1 MAWIKKN
8 LIFLIASAIS
18 LGVLVF
24 AIIFVNTKMDADK
37 EVLTNLDEA
46 SQKYKD
52 LLSRK
57 VHPGNKK
64 VDNIQRAKDQIVE
77 LASFS
82 TDIKE
87 YLKGPEPLANLNN
100 REFRAQL
107 DTGIAEMRRMA
118 EESAVQLPNTNYWF
132 TYSAYRTTV
141 DFKDNAQGLYAQL
154 QDLKSILGVLCQA
167 RVHSL
172 VALRRVAV
180 NESEYFGPNEYIG
193 NRYPKTNDFAVTTGY
208 EVTFQGFSSELA
220 RVMEGLANAKQ
231 CFVVK
236 SVAVAQAP
244 EERKPVGPP
253 PVMAPMNT
261 MGYPGGGSSYM
272 SDPRYRM
279 MMNPQMM
286 QPIPRAKAAQPPGV
300 KPVLDENKLRFNLM
314 VDSVRLKPKP
324 AGQTQPAAKAPAA
337 AASAP
342 GASEAPK
349 AADTQAPAR

>member
-1 MAWIKKN
+1 
-8 LIFLIASAIS
+8 
-18 LGVLVF
+18 
-24 AIIFVNTKMDADK
+24 MDADK
-37 EVLTNLDEA
+37 EVLANLDEA

-64 VDNIQRAKDQIVE
+64 VDNIQKAKDQIAE
-77 LASFS
+77 LGGFS
-82 TDIKE
+82 TDVKE

-118 EESAVQLPNTNYWF
+118 EETAVQLPNTNYWF

-172 VALRRVAV
+172 IALRRVAV
-180 NESEYFGPNEYIG
+180 NDGEYFGPNEYIG
-193 NRYPKTNDFAVTTGY
+193 NRFPKTNDFAVTTGY

-220 RVMEGLANAKQ
+220 RVMEGLANARQ

-244 EERKPVGPP
+244 EERKPAGPP
-253 PVMAPMNT
+253 PAMAPMNP
-261 MGYPGGGSSYM
+261 MGYPGGGGGSYM
-272 SDPRYRM
+272 MDPRYRM

-286 QPIPRAKAAQPPGV
+286 QPVMPRAKAAQPPGV
-300 KPVLDENKLRFNLM
+300 KPVLDENKLRFTLM

-324 AGQTQPAAKAPAA
+324 PGQTPAAPAKAQAAGAASAESPKPAAAPAADTKAPA
-337 AASAP
+337 
-342 GASEAPK
+342 
-349 AADTQAPAR
+349 R

>member
-1 MAWIKKN
+1 MAWVKKN

-24 AIIFVNTKMDADK
+24 AIIFVSGKMDADK

-64 VDNIQRAKDQIVE
+64 VDNIKNAKEQIDQ
-77 LASFS
+77 LAGFS
-82 TDIKE
+82 SEVKE
-87 YLKGPEPLANLNN
+87 FLVGPQPLTNLNN

-107 DTGIAEMRRMA
+107 DTSIAQMRRMA
-118 EESAVQLPNTNYWF
+118 EEAGVQLPNTNYWF
-132 TYSAYRTTV
+132 TYSNYRTTV

-154 QDLKSILGVLCQA
+154 QDLKAILTVLCQA

-180 NESEYFGPNEYIG
+180 NEGEYFGPNEYIG

-220 RVMEGLANAKQ
+220 RTMEGLANAKQ

-244 EERKPVGPP
+244 EERKPAAPP
-253 PVMAPMNT
+253 PVMAPMNP
-261 MGYPGGGSSYM
+261 MYPGGGGYM

-286 QPIPRAKAAQPPGV
+286 QPVIPRAKAAQPPGV
-300 KPVLDENKLRFNLM
+300 KPVLDENKLRFTLM

-324 AGQTQPAAKAPAA
+324 ANQLPGVPAKAA
-337 AASAP
+337 AAP
-342 GASEAPK
+342 GAAADASK
-349 AADTQAPAR
+349 AAADSQAPAR